1 MTQPADLFQ
10 QGKLA
15 EALAAQ
21 VALVRAKPTD
31 LDARGQLV
39 EFLVLAGELERADA
53 QLETILAQSPAHV
66 HGASLLRQLVR
77 AEMARRDFFVA
88 GRVPEFVA
96 TPSESVRLALEA
108 SIRLREGDG
117 AAASALLAQAAEAR
131 APRAGKLDGT
141 AFDDLVDLDD
151 RLGGVLEVLTPN
163 GKYYWIEFASL
174 QAIEFDAPARAL
186 DLAWRPA
193 RIEVRGGESGS
204 VYVPAIYAPTDG
216 QSEALRLGRAT
227 DWVELSPGG
236 AVRGQGQR
244 MWLAGD
250 EAVAALEVGKLEFAG

>member
-21 VALVRAKPTD
+21 VAVVRSKPTD

-39 EFLVLAGELERADA
+39 EFLVLSAELERADA

-77 AEMARRDFFVA
+77 AEMARRDFFTA

-96 TPSESVRLALEA
+96 PPSESVRLSLEA

-117 AAASALLAQAAEAR
+117 AGASALLAQAAEAR
-131 APRAGKLDGT
+131 APQAGKLDGN

-174 QAIEFDAPARAL
+174 SSVEFDAPARAL
-186 DLAWRPA
+186 DLMWRPA
-193 RIEVRGGESGS
+193 RIEVRGSESGS
-204 VYVPAIYAPTDG
+204 VYVPALYAPADG
-216 QSEALRLGRAT
+216 ASEAQRLGRAT

-250 EAVAALEVGKLEFAG
+250 EAVAALEVGKFEFAG